1 MAVQN
6 GTVLMIDSLGQEIDP
21 LLDPLLG
28 RQYVKKGRS
37 FVVRI
42 GSEDVEIAGGFK
54 LYLQTKMLNPHYKP
68 EIAAQCTIIN
78 FIVTEAGL
86 EDQLLAMVV
95 RVEKPDLEQ
104 TKEQLTEQSNE
115 FKIILAKLE
124 KDLLDELSA
133 AEPATILENTALI
146 ESLEKTKETSTDIKQ
161 QQEQAKE
168 TEHTINT
175 LREVYRRVATEGS
188 MLYFLLILLCVV
200 NPMYQYSLSAFQ
212 DFFFKAIERTTPNE
226 DEEIRVK
233 DLVETIR
240 MTIYQWISRGLF
252 ERHLMI
258 LLCQL
263 TFRLMN
269 KGIISVDYT
278 QKDMDFLL
286 NCPMN
291 PGVPKPDSIKD
302 WCPDT
307 AWFSM
312 QKLIELE
319 GFEQFASNVDKD
331 APKKFEEWY
340 NEISPEDEKLPLE
353 WRKLE

>member
-1 MAVQN
+1 MKAMQLSQHAWLKTVEMAVQN
-6 GTVLMIDSLGQEIDP
+6 GTVLMIDSIGEEIDP

-28 RQYVKKGRS
+28 RQYTKKGRS
-37 FVVRI
+37 LQVRL
-42 GSEDVEIAGGFK
+42 GNEDVEISNGFK

-200 NPMYQYSLSAFQ
+200 NPMY
-212 DFFFKAIERTTPNE
+212 
-226 DEEIRVK
+226 
-233 DLVETIR
+233 
-240 MTIYQWISRGLF
+240 
-252 ERHLMI
+252 
-258 LLCQL
+258 
-263 TFRLMN
+263 
-269 KGIISVDYT
+269 
-278 QKDMDFLL
+278 
-286 NCPMN
+286 
-291 PGVPKPDSIKD
+291 
-302 WCPDT
+302 
-307 AWFSM
+307 
-312 QKLIELE
+312 
-319 GFEQFASNVDKD
+319 
-331 APKKFEEWY
+331 
-340 NEISPEDEKLPLE
+340 
-353 WRKLE
+353 